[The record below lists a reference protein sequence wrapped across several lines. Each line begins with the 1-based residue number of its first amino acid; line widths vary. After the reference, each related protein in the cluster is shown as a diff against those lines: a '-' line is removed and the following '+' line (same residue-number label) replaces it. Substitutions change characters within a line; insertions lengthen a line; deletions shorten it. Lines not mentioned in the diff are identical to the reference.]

1 MLRALEISNFAI
13 IDTMRIEFEQG
24 LNVLTGETGAGK
36 SIVIDAVELLLG
48 GRASSEFI
56 RSGTNRAQVAGIFC
70 VSPSIYGLME
80 EMGLELEEDNILLLQ
95 REISDNGPNL
105 CRINGKQVTLSMYR
119 LLGSKLIDIYGQHEH
134 HSLTDRQQHLEIIDL
149 LAGVPLAIIK
159 GELNNHFLQLTKIQ
173 EKIEHLTA
181 NQQDNLQKLDLWNYQ
196 LKEINAAML
205 QLDEEEELLKDKKV
219 LVGMEKLTFNTRVA
233 YEALNGS
240 GKENARDLLVSA
252 LSQLEGVKD
261 VDERLVGIANSIE
274 SCLYHVEDTAEELR
288 SYAKELVFDPD
299 RLEEIEARLAKL
311 SMLKRKYGA
320 AIGDIIRYAE
330 DLAAKIDE
338 LDNLDETLKNLER
351 ECQAVKEHY
360 LSLAKNASN
369 SRKKT
374 ALKLEQ
380 QVMSELRDLEMNNTL
395 FKVEIEQV
403 DKPAKNGLDK
413 IEFVLSAN
421 PGEPLKPLTKIAS
434 GGELSRIMLALKVI
448 IAAVD
453 DMPTLIFDE
462 IDTGIGGRAVQTVVE
477 KLKQI
482 SSSRQVICVTHS
494 PQIAGRAHVHFHL
507 SKDMNND
514 RVITKVKLLSL
525 EERIEEI
532 ARMLTGNKV
541 TATTLQQ
548 AKEILQN

>member
-1 MLRALEISNFAI
+1 MLMAIEICNFAI
-13 IDTMRIEFEQG
+13 IDTMRIELDRG

-36 SIVIDAVELLLG
+36 SIVIDAVDLLLG

-56 RSGTNRAQVAGIFC
+56 RSGTNRTQVAGIFC
-70 VSPSIYGLME
+70 PSPSVYGLME
-80 EMGLELEEDNILLLQ
+80 EMGLEPEEDNILLLQ
-95 REISDNGPNL
+95 REISNNGPNL

-134 HSLTDRQQHLEIIDL
+134 HSLMDRQQHLEIIDL
-149 LAGVPLAIIK
+149 LAGEPLATIK
-159 GELNNHFLQLTKIQ
+159 GELYNDFLQLAKIH
-173 EKIEHLTA
+173 EKIENLTV

-205 QLDEEEELLKDKKV
+205 QPGEEEQLLKDKKV
-219 LVGMEKLTFNTRVA
+219 LAGMEKLTFNTRIA
-233 YEALNGS
+233 YETLKGS

-261 VDERLVGIANSIE
+261 VDERLAVIANSIE

-288 SYAKELVFDPD
+288 SYVKDLVFDPD
-299 RLEEIEARLAKL
+299 RLEEIETRLAKL
-311 SMLKRKYGA
+311 SMLKRKYGSS
-320 AIGDIIRYAE
+320 IDDIIRYEE
-330 DLAAKIDE
+330 DLATKINE

-351 ECQAVKEHY
+351 EYQAVKEHY
-360 LSLAKNASN
+360 LSLAKNASSN
-369 SRKKT
+369 RKKT
-374 ALKLEQ
+374 AMKLEQ
-380 QVMSELRDLEMNNTL
+380 QVMSELRDLEMSNTL
-395 FKVEIEQV
+395 FKVEMEQV
-403 DKPAKNGLDK
+403 DKPTKNGLDK

-453 DMPTLIFDE
+453 DVPTLIFDE

-494 PQIAGRAHVHFHL
+494 PQIAGRAHFHFHL
-507 SKDMNND
+507 SKDMNNN
-514 RVITKVKLLSL
+514 RVTTKVKLLSM

-548 AKEILQN
+548 AKEILHN